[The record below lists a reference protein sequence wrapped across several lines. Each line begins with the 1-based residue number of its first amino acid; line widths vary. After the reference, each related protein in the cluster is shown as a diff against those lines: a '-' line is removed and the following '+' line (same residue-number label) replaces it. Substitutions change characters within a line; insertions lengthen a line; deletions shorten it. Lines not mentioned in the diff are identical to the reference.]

1 MGRDEDIHQ
10 CQYHNTMRGLLRWWR
25 DKTLI
30 VLRKNKN
37 IASPLTSLLG
47 SVNIGD
53 MFGVLYEDRAPL

>member
-30 VLRKNKN
+30 VGKIKILHR
-37 IASPLTSLLG
+37 L
-47 SVNIGD
+47 
-53 MFGVLYEDRAPL
+53 